1 MQESYDLVQRRHPGV
16 TFVRENPGEF
26 CDQLS
31 SLVRAAAGK
40 VAESE
45 DVEGKEEEKEE
56 RFVLF
61 AVDDML
67 FYRDFGLPSALR
79 LLATGRLRL
88 RVLGVLFCLDTLALV
103 FLQPRKDVYSVVQIV
118 WQLNPV
124 EVPIWTFSL
133 FDCRYLCCSC
143 YCCCSRGCGCTA
155 AAVYCSF
162 TCHSTRITLKLYGK
176 TRT

>member
-118 WQLNPV
+118 W
-124 EVPIWTFSL
+124 
-133 FDCRYLCCSC
+133 
-143 YCCCSRGCGCTA
+143 
-155 AAVYCSF
+155 
-162 TCHSTRITLKLYGK
+162 H
-176 TRT
+176 